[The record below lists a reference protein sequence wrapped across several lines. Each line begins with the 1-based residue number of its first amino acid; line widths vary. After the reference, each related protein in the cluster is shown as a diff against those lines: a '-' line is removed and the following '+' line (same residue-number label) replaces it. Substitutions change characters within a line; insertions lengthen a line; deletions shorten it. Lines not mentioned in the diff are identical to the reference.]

1 MNKRFIRVA
10 VFCALTATA
19 APVFV
24 GCSDDYDADI
34 TGLQDQINKING
46 VVGITGDDMAAA
58 IDEVVEQ
65 LQTKIDSLGGI
76 VSDKV
81 NVDELTASVNNLNQL
96 IDQKA
101 DASQIQAEAD
111 RLQGLIDAA
120 NEAAAGANEE
130 LSQKLE
136 QQISDLE
143 KKQEE
148 AQQKL
153 NDALNGKVDPATLQA
168 EAARLEGLINE
179 AKKIAEGAVTSAQ
192 LDEKISTVEG
202 EIESLESKLNSAA
215 TSEGV
220 ASQIE
225 AAKQELQLLI
235 DAKADPA
242 TIDEKIAAYN
252 ETLQATLDGKASAT
266 LVAGL
271 RGEVT
276 NLTGSV
282 KDLQNELKR
291 IDDLETSLGTAL
303 SDLSSVKS
311 DLSGLKSRI
320 EALEGADLN
329 LSEYAEFS
337 ALVNRVQAVEDK
349 WGELSSTDIENNKSA
364 IEEIND
370 KLDAFFADKADATA
384 KDIYDKLKALE
395 DWKADVVD
403 EIASI
408 SSKANQSDLQTAL
421 DDIDD
426 LKTQLGLITSQ
437 DPDDPEQGGDTEEPT
452 ANFYNKEEIDKKFNA
467 VEERMVSLLG
477 NFIQSMVYIPDFANG
492 DAHGGLSFQTLTVKP
507 ISLTTPVAQRTGQV
521 IKFRIAPAAAAT
533 KENIEN
539 NYKLTFDGQQ
549 MRAGTP
555 SGFETELVGADPT
568 TGIVTYDVKSG
579 TLSDQMWA
587 LCAMLKANE
596 PKEGETK
603 TNFTDITSDY
613 FTVTYETQIIDAIR
627 TTCSVQSETN
637 IAYKSNATEDP
648 TELNYTNG
656 RKYVGYYNG
665 TKVADDMG
673 KTYGDIFETKYEL
686 AKESVNPNS
695 FKLVDGKLSAAAS
708 SSEYIGHSAIVVAT
722 TKVKGYNTWG
732 GTPTSYSKVTIS
744 DVSYRNDLT
753 LTGDF
758 IGTTDPT
765 EWNQNAQTFTIDAG
779 KQATILEQVGMNHA
793 EFFGNVMTS
802 ANYTNGGLTAEIK
815 YDPNT
820 NRIIVTYPGGMVISG
835 TEPQRTI
842 TLTVNLPGTTGR
854 TRTSVINV
862 VLPATATYPKTQSFT
877 QDMNLWETATMARF
891 YPTYER
897 VNGRINSISWEM
909 SLEGL
914 FDDYTGTAGEITG
927 DGGSVTWSALQPTGA
942 TFDGKTHKITLDNT
956 YNVHRVNDNKLG
968 FGVTIHYGVKTYPQ
982 SFDIAIQDISGT
994 WTKGA
999 TRVELKD
1006 RNDELDL
1013 AKGYK
1018 WADKDGN
1025 VIWADGAVASFGTK
1039 DDAYERNPFDV
1050 LGLSTP
1056 VFTLDASAGHDK
1068 YATITPD
1075 GKLSLTETGKNW
1087 LSGKNVVLKV
1097 KVYVY
1102 SRFGSVQGYN
1112 ANDVIEVP
1120 VTF

>member
-1 MNKRFIRVA
+1 MRTDCHGSSCIC
-10 VFCALTATA
+10 CALTATA

-34 TGLQDQINKING
+34 AGLQDQINKING

-168 EAARLEGLINE
+168 EAARLEGLIDE

-192 LDEKISTVEG
+192 LDEKISAVEG

-311 DLSGLKSRI
+311 DLSDLKSRI

-337 ALVNRVQAVEDK
+337 ALVDRVQAVEDK
-349 WGELSSTDIENNKSA
+349 WGKLSSTDIENNKSA
-364 IEEIND
+364 IEDIND

-395 DWKADVVD
+395 EWKADVVD

-426 LKTQLGLITSQ
+426 LKTQLGLIASQ

-477 NFIQSMVYIPDFANG
+477 NFIQSFVYIPNFTNG
-492 DAHGGLSFQTLTVKP
+492 DQLGGLSFQTLTVRGVNNG
-507 ISLTTPVAQRTGQV
+507 LPVAQRTGQQ
-521 IKFRIAPAAAAT
+521 IKFRVAPAAAAT
-533 KENIEN
+533 MDNIN
-539 NYKLTFDGQQ
+539 KNYDLAFDGEQV
-549 MRAGTP
+549 RSLP
-555 SGFETELVGADPT
+555 NGFSTELVDADPT
-568 TGIVTYDVKSG
+568 TGIVTFNVTSG
-579 TLSDQMWA
+579 TLVDQMWA
-587 LCAMLKANE
+587 LCATLKAKA
-596 PKEGETK
+596 PAEGEAK

-613 FTVTYETQIIDAIR
+613 FTVTYLSQTIDAIR
-627 TTCSVQSETN
+627 TTCTN
-637 IAYKSNATEDP
+637 SGATEVAYIENDTKQA
-648 TELNYTNG
+648 TEIDYTAG
-656 RKYVGYYNG
+656 RKYVGYLNG
-665 TKVADDMG
+665 SEVVADLG
-673 KTYGDIFETKYEL
+673 AAFGDIFETSY
-686 AKESVNPNS
+686 AIAPAPASANPNS
-695 FKLVDGKLSAAAS
+695 FKLVDGKLSAAVA
-708 SSEYIGHSAIVVAT
+708 SSEYIGHSAQVVAT
-722 TKVKGYNTWG
+722 TKLKGYSWS
-732 GTPTSYSKVTIS
+732 GTQTSYSTVSIADIS
-744 DVSYRNDLT
+744 YINDLT
-753 LTGDF
+753 LTADF
-758 IGTTDPT
+758 T
-765 EWNQNAQTFTIDAG
+765 NAANASVWTPGARTFTISAN
-779 KQATILEQVGMNHA
+779 KQAEIINRTAMDRD
-793 EFFGNVMTS
+793 EFFGSGWTS
-802 ANYTNGGLTAEIK
+802 TNYTNGGLTATI
-815 YDPNT
+815 DVVNDQ
-820 NRIIVTYPGGMVISG
+820 IVVTYPAGMVISG
-835 TEPQRTI
+835 TDAQRTLK
-842 TLTVNLPGTTGR
+842 LTVNLPGTSGR

-862 VLPATATYPKTQSFT
+862 VLPATATYPEVQSFT

-891 YPTYER
+891 YPSYNR

-914 FDDYTGTAGEITG
+914 FDDYTGTAGEIRG
-927 DGGSVTWSALQPTGA
+927 DGGSVTWSALQPRGA
-942 TFDGKTHKITLDNT
+942 RFDATTHKLKLNND
-956 YNVHRVNDNKLG
+956 YDVHRVNDNKLG
-968 FGVTIHYGVKTYPQ
+968 FSVTIHYGVKTFPQ
-982 SFDIAIQDISGT
+982 SFDLAIQDISGT

-999 TRVELKD
+999 TSVELKD
-1006 RNDELDL
+1006 RNEVLDL

-1025 VIWADGAVASFGTK
+1025 VIWANGAVASFGTK
-1039 DDAYERNPFDV
+1039 DDAYERNPFTV
-1050 LGLSTP
+1050 LGLTTP
-1056 VFTLDASAGHDK
+1056 VFTLDDSEGYDK
-1068 YATITPD
+1068 YATVTSD
-1075 GKLSLTETGKNW
+1075 GKLSLTQTGKDW
-1087 LSGKNVVLKV
+1087 LAGKNVVLKV
-1097 KVYVY
+1097 KINVQ
-1102 SRFGSVQGYN
+1102 SRFGTVQGYN